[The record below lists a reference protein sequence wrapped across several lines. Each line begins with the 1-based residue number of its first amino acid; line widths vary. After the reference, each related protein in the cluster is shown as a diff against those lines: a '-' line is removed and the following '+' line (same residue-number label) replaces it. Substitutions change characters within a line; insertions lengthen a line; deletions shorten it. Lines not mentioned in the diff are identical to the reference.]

1 VLFGYSTVWPE
12 LLKNKKIQKME
23 SEVCDKQKSQGRS
36 IVQLQIVWQNQ
47 MFRYCAITLE
57 ASDII
62 LLMFS
67 NSF

>member
-1 VLFGYSTVWPE
+1 
-12 LLKNKKIQKME
+12 ME
-23 SEVCDKQKSQGRS
+23 SEVCDKQKLQGRLV
-36 IVQLQIVWQNQ
+36 IRLQIVWHNQ
-47 MFRYCAITLE
+47 MFKYSAITLE

>member
-1 VLFGYSTVWPE
+1 MNRP
-12 LLKNKKIQKME
+12 KIASKGIQRME
-23 SEVCDKQKSQGRS
+23 SEVCDNKLQGRS
-36 IVQLQIVWQNQ
+36 IIKLQIVWHNQ
-47 MFRYCAITLE
+47 MFKYSAITLE